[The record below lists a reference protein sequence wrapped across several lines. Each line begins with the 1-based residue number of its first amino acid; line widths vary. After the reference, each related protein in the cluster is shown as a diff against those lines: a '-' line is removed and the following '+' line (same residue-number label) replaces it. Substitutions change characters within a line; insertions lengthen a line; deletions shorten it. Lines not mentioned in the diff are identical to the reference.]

1 MTFYI
6 FDSPDEEL
14 RIKSFSS
21 STKGEKGTIRI
32 EIECSDLDHLGY
44 ALRSLAN
51 TQKAQ
56 RAKPEKPKRE
66 NPKALPPP
74 KPLLLSKME
83 DL

>member
-1 MTFYI
+1 MSFII

-21 STKGEKGTIRI
+21 STKGEKGIIRI
-32 EIECSDLDHLGY
+32 EIECSDLGHLGF
-44 ALRSLAN
+44 ALRTLAN
-51 TQKAQ
+51 TQKAK
-56 RAKPEKPKRE
+56 RAMPEKPKPE
-66 NPKALPPP
+66 KPKALPPP